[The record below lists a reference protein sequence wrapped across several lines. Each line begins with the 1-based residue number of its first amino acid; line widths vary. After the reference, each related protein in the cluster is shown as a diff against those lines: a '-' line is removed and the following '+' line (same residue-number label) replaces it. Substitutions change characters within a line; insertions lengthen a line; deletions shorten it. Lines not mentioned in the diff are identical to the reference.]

1 MSSIT
6 IAISNNN
13 LDVEREIANVI
24 IGYAKILA
32 NGLANKSLEDKQFI
46 LNGIMNVINKTVEV
60 EEPVIEEPVIEPVK
74 PIIKL
79 PKYDFESVD
88 RLLDEVRSIKK
99 FKVIIKP
106 VVEPVVEVVEQP
118 VSEECPICYDVMS
131 NPVTTCCGHKYCQTC
146 YDKLNTCAMCRT
158 YLIKDE
164 ATTLQNRLNLERVM
178 NALRDIVVYDIDVTN
193 EDNYLISIADRYM
206 NSEHVDL
213 DNLYYTI
220 ERYLGLD
227 ELEVDINH

>member
-1 MSSIT
+1 MSHIT

-13 LDVEREIANVI
+13 LDVEREVTNVI
-24 IGYAKILA
+24 MGYAKLLSVR
-32 NGLANKSLEDKQFI
+32 LANKSLANKQNF
-46 LNGIMNVINKTVEV
+46 LNAVMDMLIDTYEEIY
-60 EEPVIEEPVIEPVK
+60 EEPIVEPVEPVK

-106 VVEPVVEVVEQP
+106 VAEPVVEVVEQP

-164 ATTLQNRLNLERVM
+164 ATTLQNRLNIERVM

-206 NSEHVDL
+206 NSEYVDL

-227 ELEVDINH
+227 ELDVDINH